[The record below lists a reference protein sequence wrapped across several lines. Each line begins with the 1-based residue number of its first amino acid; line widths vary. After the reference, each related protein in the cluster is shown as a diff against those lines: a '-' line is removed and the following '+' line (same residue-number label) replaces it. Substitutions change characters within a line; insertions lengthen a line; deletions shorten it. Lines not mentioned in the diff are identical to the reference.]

1 MNTVVGHNRRF
12 QNGFFMTSQAE
23 CQNILVSQLS
33 LFIETIAVF
42 KKTFTPEMRF
52 FLISDNSLPFY

>member
-1 MNTVVGHNRRF
+1 VNTVVGHNRRF

-42 KKTFTPEMRF
+42 KKTFTPEM
-52 FLISDNSLPFY
+52 